1 VEDVQHPCNDVQTLE
16 KAIEAAIDRVE
27 ATNVREQTLV
37 GLSTGFPTLD
47 SLTSGLLGGSL
58 TVIAARPA
66 MGRSVLLL
74 DICRHAALQQ
84 GVPTLH
90 VSLEHGVTETT
101 LRLIAAEC
109 RIALHHMRSG
119 AMTEN
124 DEERIA
130 RRMPKVSN
138 APLYFWSPPRLTA
151 AGLAERAY
159 EEVETRGIG
168 LIAIDG
174 VQDIRPEKRNDLRER
189 EVGDVVRDLK
199 TLARELDVPLVCT
212 SHLNRAPELRTDRV
226 PISTTCGSPEPSP
239 TPRTRSFCSTGQTP
253 TSRKAPEPAKRTSSL
268 PSTGTAPRPQ
278 SRSPSK
284 GTTAGSSSSPTE
296 PLDSGARWWS
306 RLCERRPPPCVGV
319 TVLAPVR

>member
-1 VEDVQHPCNDVQTLE
+1 MEDVQHPCNDVQPLE

-27 ATNVREQTLV
+27 ATNVREHTLV

-199 TLARELDVPLVCT
+199 TLARELDIPLVCT

-226 PISTTCGSPEPSP
+226 PM
-239 TPRTRSFCSTGQTP
+239 
-253 TSRKAPEPAKRTSSL
+253 
-268 PSTGTAPRPQ
+268 
-278 SRSPSK
+278 
-284 GTTAGSSSSPTE
+284 
-296 PLDSGARWWS
+296 LDDLRESGAITYAADTIILLHRPDAYVKESPRAGEADFIVAKHRDGPTATITVAFQGHYS
-306 RLCERRPPPCVGV
+306 RFLEF
-319 TVLAPVR
+319 AY